1 MAKITEIPFEIED
14 HTVDEVVEFYVRSRK
29 EFATSDAN
37 YIESLIDAL
46 QFIKTHYQD
55 KENEQS

>member
-1 MAKITEIPFEIED
+1 MAKITEIPFEIDD
-14 HTVDEVVEFYVRSRK
+14 HSVDEVVEFYVKSRK
-29 EFATSDAN
+29 EHATSDAN

-55 KENEQS
+55 KEDE